1 DCRPFS
7 TTMISTTSDP
17 AVADSFGRLRGDS
30 GEGHRGRH
38 PADTVTVPC
47 GLSYPSPGGSRD
59 GPLFVARQMEDKWD
73 VYLYD
78 GHLYFARSWTGD
90 LVYRAAV
97 EFRGDEAVVT
107 AVEVGRARAG
117 DDPGLAVRAVDF
129 LLKSHVHGREAPHP
143 LPRGLPE
150 DTRTL
155 AVYS

>member
-1 DCRPFS
+1 MRP
-7 TTMISTTSDP
+7 
-17 AVADSFGRLRGDS
+17 
-30 GEGHRGRH
+30 
-38 PADTVTVPC
+38 
-47 GLSYPSPGGSRD
+47 GLPVPGGSRD

-107 AVEVGRARAG
+107 GVEVGRARAG

-150 DTRTL
+150 DTRAL
-155 AVYS
+155 AVYSFGEYGRWAWYGSFEDTTRVRVSRGE